1 MHIGAQK
8 LAISALTL
16 AVCSA
21 VQASSHREAPF
32 ITENPKVDATDFYAF
47 RSYEAGRAGYI
58 TLIANYNP
66 LQDPYGGPNYFNL
79 SPDALYEIH
88 IDNTGDAQEDLT
100 FQFRI
105 TNQLGNANKGITLP
119 IDGKDIAVPL
129 KNIGPVTDSDTSAL
143 NFHESYTLN
152 IIKGNRRSGDRYE
165 ATHVDSDE
173 PTFGKP
179 YDNVG
184 NKTFSKQPYDQ
195 YAKSFIYP
203 VKLDGCPSDAQEGK
217 VFVGQRKDSFAVN
230 LGEIFDLVN
239 TNPVGPPNAEADDL
253 ADKNVTTFALEVPIA
268 CLTGGNSN
276 GIIAAWTTSSLQQL
290 SVLDPNPKN
299 LKVRYGG
306 GNWVQVSRLGM
317 PLVNEV
323 VIGLPD
329 KDRFNGSEPKHDTQ
343 FLHYVTNP
351 TLPAL
356 LQALFNV
363 TPPTDTG
370 RPDLV
375 AAFLTGLKGLNA
387 DGSTGEMLRLNTGI
401 APTAKASQKNLGVA
415 VGDNAGFPN
424 GRRPGDDIVDAEL
437 RVAMGLLC
445 HLNLGLCTPA
455 QAPSGLLPLTDGTAQ
470 NADQFDDAFPYLK
483 APLPGSPN
491 S

>member
-184 NKTFSKQPYDQ
+184 NKTFRKQP
-195 YAKSFIYP
+195 
-203 VKLDGCPSDAQEGK
+203 
-217 VFVGQRKDSFAVN
+217 
-230 LGEIFDLVN
+230 
-239 TNPVGPPNAEADDL
+239 
-253 ADKNVTTFALEVPIA
+253 
-268 CLTGGNSN
+268 SN
-276 GIIAAWTTSSLQQL
+276 Q
-290 SVLDPNPKN
+290 
-299 LKVRYGG
+299 
-306 GNWVQVSRLGM
+306 
-317 PLVNEV
+317 
-323 VIGLPD
+323 
-329 KDRFNGSEPKHDTQ
+329 
-343 FLHYVTNP
+343 
-351 TLPAL
+351 
-356 LQALFNV
+356 
-363 TPPTDTG
+363 
-370 RPDLV
+370 
-375 AAFLTGLKGLNA
+375 
-387 DGSTGEMLRLNTGI
+387 
-401 APTAKASQKNLGVA
+401 
-415 VGDNAGFPN
+415 
-424 GRRPGDDIVDAEL
+424 
-437 RVAMGLLC
+437 
-445 HLNLGLCTPA
+445 
-455 QAPSGLLPLTDGTAQ
+455 
-470 NADQFDDAFPYLK
+470 
-483 APLPGSPN
+483 
-491 S
+491 